1 MTIRGLNVTW
11 TLVLAS
17 LGSAASGQSE
27 GAPWMFNGGYTLG
40 ATAAQVRGDGI
51 EGFNKMGFHAGAL
64 VEVRQYRD
72 LGFQIGILY
81 NQKGSRKVQNPK
93 VDDYTNWGYK
103 FTYVDVPIAAVYDF
117 QDGFTF
123 GTGLQPGVLIGAY
136 EDGLAS
142 GVSDGVWEPTTLP
155 IRSWELSWVVWVGMR
170 SGETGEWFLRHTQSL
185 PGIVPKPDVVNPN
198 VRWDDRMQ
206 NMTMQVGYTKLLRA
220 WSDR

>member
-1 MTIRGLNVTW
+1 MKRWATTWGLC
-11 TLVLAS
+11 LAS
-17 LGSAASGQSE
+17 LGALAQSE
-27 GAPWMFNGGYTLG
+27 GGPWFFNGGYTLG
-40 ATAAQVRGDGI
+40 VTAAQVRGDGI
-51 EGFNKMGFHAGAL
+51 EGFNKLGLHAGAV

-72 LGFQIGILY
+72 LGFQLGIVY

-93 VDDYTNWGYK
+93 IDDYTNWAYK
-103 FTYVDVPIAAVYDF
+103 FTYVDIPVTAVYDF
-117 QDGFTF
+117 KDGFTV
-123 GTGLQPGVLIGAY
+123 GTGLQPGVLIGAF

-142 GVSDGVWEPTTLP
+142 GVADGEWEETTLP

-206 NMTMQVGYTKLLRA
+206 NLTMQVGYTKLLRP

>member
-1 MTIRGLNVTW
+1 MKDWAVTW
-11 TLVLAS
+11 ALCLAS
-17 LGSAASGQSE
+17 LGALAQSD
-27 GAPWMFNGGYTLG
+27 GGPWLFNGGYTIG
-40 ATAAQVRGDGI
+40 VTAAQVRGDGI
-51 EGFNKMGFHAGAL
+51 EGFNKLGLHAGAL

-72 LGFQIGILY
+72 LGFQLGIVY
-81 NQKGSRKVQNPK
+81 NQKGSRKVQNPRIG
-93 VDDYTNWGYK
+93 DYSNWGYK
-103 FTYVDVPIAAVYDF
+103 FTYVDLPVTAVYDF
-117 QDGFTF
+117 KDGFTV
-123 GTGLQPGVLIGAY
+123 GTGLQPGVLIGAF

-142 GVSDGVWEPTTLP
+142 GVSDGEWEDTTLP

-206 NMTMQVGYTKLLRA
+206 NLTMQVGYTKLLRS

>member
-1 MTIRGLNVTW
+1 MKRWATIWGLC
-11 TLVLAS
+11 LAS
-17 LGSAASGQSE
+17 HGALAQSE
-27 GAPWMFNGGYTLG
+27 GGPWFFNGGYTLG
-40 ATAAQVRGDGI
+40 VTAAQVRGDGI
-51 EGFNKMGFHAGAL
+51 EGFNKLGLHAGAV

-72 LGFQIGILY
+72 LGFQLGIVY

-93 VDDYTNWGYK
+93 IDDYTNWGYK
-103 FTYVDVPIAAVYDF
+103 FTYVDLPVTAVYDF
-117 QDGFTF
+117 KDGFTV
-123 GTGLQPGVLIGAY
+123 GTGLQPGVLVGAF

-142 GVSDGVWEPTTLP
+142 GVSDGEWEETTLP

-206 NMTMQVGYTKLLRA
+206 NLTMQVGYTKLLRP

>member
-1 MTIRGLNVTW
+1 MKDWAVTW
-11 TLVLAS
+11 ALCLAS
-17 LGSAASGQSE
+17 LGALAQSD
-27 GAPWMFNGGYTLG
+27 GGPWLFNGGYTIG
-40 ATAAQVRGDGI
+40 VTAAQVRGDGI
-51 EGFNKMGFHAGAL
+51 EGFNKLGLHAGAL

-72 LGFQIGILY
+72 LGFQLGIVY
-81 NQKGSRKVQNPK
+81 NQKGSRKVQNPRIG
-93 VDDYTNWGYK
+93 DYSNWGYK
-103 FTYVDVPIAAVYDF
+103 FTYVDLPVTAVYDF
-117 QDGFTF
+117 KDGFTV
-123 GTGLQPGVLIGAY
+123 GTGLQPGVLIGAF

-142 GVSDGVWEPTTLP
+142 GVSDGEWEDTTLP

-206 NMTMQVGYTKLLRA
+206 NLTMQVGHTKLLRS

>member
-1 MTIRGLNVTW
+1 MKRWATTWGLC
-11 TLVLAS
+11 LAS
-17 LGSAASGQSE
+17 LGALAQPE
-27 GAPWMFNGGYTLG
+27 GGPWFFNGGYTLG
-40 ATAAQVRGDGI
+40 VTAAQVRGDGI
-51 EGFNKMGFHAGAL
+51 EGFNKLGLHAGAV

-72 LGFQIGILY
+72 LGFQLGIVY

-93 VDDYTNWGYK
+93 IDDYTNWAYK
-103 FTYVDVPIAAVYDF
+103 FTYVDIPVTAVYDF
-117 QDGFTF
+117 KDGFTV
-123 GTGLQPGVLIGAY
+123 GTGLQPGVLIGAF

-142 GVSDGVWEPTTLP
+142 GVADGEWEETTLP

-206 NMTMQVGYTKLLRA
+206 NLTMQVGYTKLLRP
-220 WSDR
+220 WNDR

>member
-1 MTIRGLNVTW
+1 MKDWAVTW
-11 TLVLAS
+11 ALCLAS
-17 LGSAASGQSE
+17 LGALAQSD
-27 GAPWMFNGGYTLG
+27 GGPWLFNGGYTLG
-40 ATAAQVRGDGI
+40 VTAAQVRGDGI
-51 EGFNKMGFHAGAL
+51 EGFNKLGLHAGAL

-72 LGFQIGILY
+72 LGFQLGIVY
-81 NQKGSRKVQNPK
+81 NQKGSRKVQNPRIG
-93 VDDYTNWGYK
+93 DYDNWGYK
-103 FTYVDVPIAAVYDF
+103 FTYVDLPVTAVYDF
-117 QDGFTF
+117 KDGFTV
-123 GTGLQPGVLIGAY
+123 GTGLQPGVLIGAF

-142 GVSDGVWEPTTLP
+142 GVSDGEWEDTTLP

-206 NMTMQVGYTKLLRA
+206 NLTMQVGYTKLLRS

>member
-1 MTIRGLNVTW
+1 MMRWAATWGLG
-11 TLVLAS
+11 LAS
-17 LGSAASGQSE
+17 LGALAQSDA
-27 GAPWMFNGGYTLG
+27 APWFFNGGYTLG
-40 ATAAQVRGDGI
+40 VTAAQVRGDGI
-51 EGFNKMGFHAGAL
+51 EGFNKLGLHAGAV

-72 LGFQIGILY
+72 LGFQLGIVY

-93 VDDYTNWGYK
+93 IDDYTNWGYK
-103 FTYVDVPIAAVYDF
+103 FTYIDIPVTAVYDF
-117 QDGFTF
+117 KDGFTV
-123 GTGLQPGVLIGAY
+123 GTGLQPGVLVGAF

-142 GVSDGVWEPTTLP
+142 GVSDGEWEETTLP

-206 NMTMQVGYTKLLRA
+206 NLTMQVGYTRLLRP

>member
-1 MTIRGLNVTW
+1 MLGIG
-11 TLVLAS
+11 LAS
-17 LGSAASGQSE
+17 MGASGQSE
-27 GAPWMFNGGYTLG
+27 GGPWFFNGGYTLG
-40 ATAAQVRGDGI
+40 VTAAQVRGDGI
-51 EGFNKMGFHAGAL
+51 EGFNKLGVHAGAV

-72 LGFQIGILY
+72 LGFQLGIVY

-103 FTYVDVPIAAVYDF
+103 FTYVDLPITAVYDF
-117 QDGFTF
+117 KEGFTV

-142 GVSDGVWEPTTLP
+142 GVSDGEWEDTTLP
-155 IRSWELSWVVWVGMR
+155 IRNWELSWVVWVGMR

-185 PGIVPKPDVVNPN
+185 PGIVPKPDIVNPN
-198 VRWDDRMQ
+198 IRWDDRMQ
-206 NMTMQVGYTKLLRA
+206 NLTMQVGYTKLLRS